1 MISSQHSSWLVVGY
15 NEVKRYKEKYKFR
28 DKLNDEKDFP
38 KIKKIPKNLEKKWGK
53 GKFVLPSPLEVNAL
67 MKKVPKGKLTTI
79 NELRKKLAQ
88 KHKTTTACPIVT
100 GIFAWITAFA
110 AEEDARDGKKRITPY
125 WRTLKSDGRIN
136 EKYPGGLPLQKRILT
151 NEGYRIFSKGK
162 NYFVEDFTT
171 KLTKL

>member
-1 MISSQHSSWLVVGY
+1 MINSQHSSWLVVRY

-88 KHKTTTACPIVT
+88 KHKTTTA
-100 GIFAWITAFA
+100 
-110 AEEDARDGKKRITPY
+110 
-125 WRTLKSDGRIN
+125 
-136 EKYPGGLPLQKRILT
+136 
-151 NEGYRIFSKGK
+151 
-162 NYFVEDFTT
+162 
-171 KLTKL
+171 

>member
-1 MISSQHSSWLVVGY
+1 MVRYI
-15 NEVKRYKEKYKFR
+15 EVKQYKEKYKFK
-28 DKLNDEKDFP
+28 DKLNDKKDYP
-38 KIKKIPKNLEKKWGK
+38 KIKIIPKNLEKKWGK

-88 KHKTTTACPIVT
+88 KHRTTTACPIAT
-100 GIFAWITAFA
+100 GILAWIAAYAA
-110 AEEDARDGKKRITPY
+110 AEDTRDGKKRITPY

-136 EKYPGGLPLQKRILT
+136 EKYPGGIQLQKRKLK
-151 NEGYRIFSKGK
+151 NEGFKIYSKGK

-171 KLTKL
+171 KLIKL